1 MADARRK
8 GTDFNELC
16 SKYAS
21 EEAKAN
27 YEDPENDFS
36 LSEGRYRSSIPSL
49 AAEWLY
55 EDGRKS
61 GDITVIEDA
70 DSNRY
75 YVVEFINRYFDEED
89 NARISNVIASDIVA
103 EYRNG
108 LVENYQVI
116 DTKGNLNYLTI
127 PVEDISSDEDA
138 SSNEDASSDDNGS
151 SDTEE

>member
-1 MADARRK
+1 M
-8 GTDFNELC
+8 
-16 SKYAS
+16 
-21 EEAKAN
+21 
-27 YEDPENDFS
+27 
-36 LSEGRYRSSIPSL
+36 
-49 AAEWLY
+49 
-55 EDGRKS
+55 
-61 GDITVIEDA
+61 
-70 DSNRY
+70 
-75 YVVEFINRYFDEED
+75 
-89 NARISNVIASDIVA
+89 IASDIVA

>member
-70 DSNRY
+70 DSKQILCSGVY
-75 YVVEFINRYFDEED
+75 QQYFDEED
-89 NARISNVIASDIVA
+89 NA
-103 EYRNG
+103 
-108 LVENYQVI
+108 
-116 DTKGNLNYLTI
+116 
-127 PVEDISSDEDA
+127 
-138 SSNEDASSDDNGS
+138 GS
-151 SDTEE
+151 RM